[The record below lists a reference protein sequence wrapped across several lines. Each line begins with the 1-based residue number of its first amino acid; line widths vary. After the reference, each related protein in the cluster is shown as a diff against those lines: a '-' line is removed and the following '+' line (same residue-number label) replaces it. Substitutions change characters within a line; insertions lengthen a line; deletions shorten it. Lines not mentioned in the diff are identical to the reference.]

1 MAKYEPSSLRNLAI
15 VGHGATGKTSLCEA
29 FLFVSGKTDRLGR
42 VDEGT
47 SSLDFEP
54 EEQKRRISI
63 SAATNFFDW
72 DKHKTNILDTPGDA
86 SFATDTINVM
96 RVADAALVV
105 VDAVGGIEFQTQKVW
120 EYADQFSLPRMIYV
134 NKMDRERAD
143 FFGAV
148 DSVKKKLG
156 RKATPLFLP
165 IGSEESFNGL
175 IDLLNM
181 KALIFEGA
189 KGAFKTADI
198 PADMADDAKTYRDAM
213 VEDIAEG
220 DEALMDKYL
229 EAGDLSSEE
238 LISGLRR
245 AVISGDLVPVVC
257 GSALKTIGIR
267 PLMDAII
274 TCLPSPVDRGAVAGS
289 VPGKDEKTERKPE
302 LTAPFSGFVFKTFAD
317 PFAGKLTLFR
327 VYSGS
332 VTSDFNFYNSS
343 RKISERFGNFFFLE
357 GKNQKPTDTLIAGDI
372 AAVAKLKETTTGDTI
387 CDEKAPVVF
396 EKIAEIPPIT
406 SFAVQ
411 PKTKGDEEK
420 IMSSLHRLIEED
432 PSIHVSRNEQTR
444 EIILAGMGQVHI
456 EVAVERLKRKF
467 GVEVTL
473 SVPKVPYKE
482 TIKGKTKIQGKY
494 KKQSGGRGQ
503 FGDTWL
509 EIEPLPRGGGFEFVD
524 KIVGGVIPR
533 QYIPAVEKG
542 IVEAMSEGVVAGY
555 PVVDVR
561 VSLVFGSYHTVDSSE
576 MAFKIAGSMG
586 FKKGVLECQPTL
598 LEPIVN
604 IDIEIPEEYLGDVIG
619 DLNSRRGRVLG
630 METKGVHQIIKGQ
643 APLSEVLSYAPDLRS
658 ITSGRGTFTYTH
670 SHYEEVPPFL
680 AEKII
685 AAAKKDTEE

>member
-1 MAKYEPSSLRNLAI
+1 MAKYEPSTLRNIAV
-15 VGHGATGKTSLCEA
+15 VGHGATGKTSLGEA
-29 FLFVSGKTDRLGR
+29 FLYVSGKTDRLGR

-54 EEQKRRISI
+54 EEQKRHISI
-63 SAATNFFDW
+63 SAAASFFDW
-72 DKHKTNILDTPGDA
+72 DKHKVNIIDTPGDA
-86 SFATDTINVM
+86 NFATDTINVM
-96 RVADAALVV
+96 HVVDSALVV
-105 VDAVGGIEFQTQKVW
+105 VDAVGGIEFQTEKVW
-120 EYADQFSLPRMIYV
+120 EYADEFSLPRMIFV

-143 FFGAV
+143 FFRVV

-156 RKATPLFLP
+156 KKATPLFLP
-165 IGSEESFNGL
+165 IGAEESFTGL
-175 IDLLNM
+175 IDLLSM
-181 KALIFEGA
+181 KALIFEGS
-189 KGAFKTADI
+189 KGAFKMTEI
-198 PADMADDAKTYRDAM
+198 PADMAENAKSYRDSM

-229 EAGDLSSEE
+229 EAGELSLDE
-238 LISGLRR
+238 LKSGLRR
-245 AVISGDLVPVVC
+245 AVVAGDLIPVIC

-267 PLMDAII
+267 PLMDLIVA
-274 TCLPSPVDRGAVAGS
+274 CMPSPLDRGAVSGTI
-289 VPGKDEKTERKPE
+289 PGKDEKVERKPDVKD
-302 LTAPFSGFVFKTFAD
+302 PFSAFVFKTFAD
-317 PFAGKLTLFR
+317 PYAGKLTLFR
-327 VYSGS
+327 VFSGS
-332 VTSDFNFYNSS
+332 VTSDFNFYNTN
-343 RKISERFGNFFFLE
+343 RRISERFGNFFYLE
-357 GKNQKPTDTLIAGDI
+357 GKTQKPAEVLVAGDI

-387 CDEKAPVVF
+387 CDEKAPIIF
-396 EKIAEIPPIT
+396 EKIAAIPPIM

-432 PSIHVSRNEQTR
+432 PSISVNRNEQTK
-444 EIILAGMGQVHI
+444 EIILSGMGQVHI

-467 GVEVTL
+467 GVDVAL
-473 SVPKVPYKE
+473 SIPKVPYKE
-482 TIKGKTKIQGKY
+482 TIKGKTKVQGKY

-542 IVEAMSEGVVAGY
+542 IVEAMNEGVVAGY

-586 FKKGVLECQPTL
+586 FKKGILECQPTL

-604 IDIEIPEEYLGDVIG
+604 IDIEIPEEYMGDVIG
-619 DLNSRRGRVLG
+619 DLNGRRGRVLG
-630 METKGVHQIIKGQ
+630 METKGSHQIIKGLV
-643 APLSEVLSYAPDLRS
+643 PLAEVLSYAPDLRS

-685 AAAKKDTEE
+685 AAAKKEEE